1 MTSEAIAISVIAA
14 IAAGA
19 SQAVAHHYA
28 ESKRWPAIPRYVCGL
43 SIIFIAVGAVLF
55 ASLSLELAAMLY
67 GLMWLIAGAS
77 GLATWLSYEAD
88 RHKDADHILSEYDL
102 DHEAERILEKHRP

>member
-88 RHKDADHILSEYDL
+88 RARPHLMSEHDL
-102 DHEAERILEKHRP
+102 DRMADEIAGKHREP